1 MQPPLKGFIERVVNH
16 LILFEIHQS
25 INSSSNSIHRIT
37 IPVLEF
43 EIETNKFAIYHCRR
57 SLKPQRHSRRR
68 DNGERKRDRVLGME
82 MTEVL
87 VGVGTLTVQMTI
99 NLHRSVVPMME
110 KSQNLWVEIP
120 VVAIERDIDR

>member
-1 MQPPLKGFIERVVNH
+1 MKKRQEIDDRIENEKRAAILEVIWIIMFIFDDLE
-16 LILFEIHQS
+16 ILCFEK
-25 INSSSNSIHRIT
+25 
-37 IPVLEF
+37 F
-43 EIETNKFAIYHCRR
+43 EIETNFFAIYHCRR

-68 DNGERKRDRVLGME
+68 DNGERKRDRVLAME

-87 VGVGTLTVQMTI
+87 VGVGTSTVQMT
-99 NLHRSVVPMME
+99 NNPPRSVARMME

>member
-1 MQPPLKGFIERVVNH
+1 MTFK
-16 LILFEIHQS
+16 
-25 INSSSNSIHRIT
+25 
-37 IPVLEF
+37 EF
-43 EIETNKFAIYHCRR
+43 EIETNEIAVYHCRR

-68 DNGERKRDRVLGME
+68 GNGEKKRDRVLAME

-87 VGVGTLTVQMTI
+87 VEIGTLTVQMTI
-99 NLHRSVVPMME
+99 NPHLSVALMME